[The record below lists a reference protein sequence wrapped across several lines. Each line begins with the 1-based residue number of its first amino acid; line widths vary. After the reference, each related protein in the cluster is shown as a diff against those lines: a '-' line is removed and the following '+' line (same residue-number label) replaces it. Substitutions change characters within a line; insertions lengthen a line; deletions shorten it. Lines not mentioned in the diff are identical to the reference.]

1 MLLMLEDNPER
12 IERFT
17 ATLKAIDPTI
27 RLVLWRN
34 AWSMIGEMATFLPQ
48 ARLISLDHD
57 LEPIDGDKRDPGD
70 GLEVTKFLV
79 AQPVKCPVIIH
90 SSNTE
95 RSTWMAGEFEL
106 ARWKYKSVAPIGDDW
121 IEQDW
126 RRVAQ
131 RFLKQSR
138 SPRLS

>member
-1 MLLMLEDNPER
+1 MLLILEDNSER

-17 ATLKAIDPTI
+17 TTLKTIDPAL
-27 RLVLWRN
+27 RLVVWRS
-34 AWSMIGEMATFLPQ
+34 AWSMMDEAATFLPQ

-57 LEPIDGDKRDPGD
+57 LEPIEGDDRDPGD
-70 GLEVTKFLV
+70 GLEVAKFLV
-79 AQPVKCPVIIH
+79 AQSVRCPVIIH

-106 ARWKYKSVAPIGDDW
+106 ARWQYKSVAPIGEDW

-126 RRVAQ
+126 RRVVQ
-131 RFLKQSR
+131 RFLKQVG
-138 SPRLS
+138 